1 MTNMT
6 ITNTF
11 IGRNM
16 RRLLVMAV
24 AVTALTGCAI
34 GAAPERSQAAVLVGI
49 GEQDTSFFGDPLF
62 GDLNV
67 KRARVFV
74 PWNVAKSRS
83 QRQYLTDW
91 LAAAESLGVEP
102 LVTFSVTH
110 GSRCP
115 RRPCK
120 LPTVRAYTKM
130 FRAFRKRWPDVK
142 VVSPWNEANHRSQP
156 TFRNPK
162 RAAQFYNVVRKYC
175 RGCKIVAAD
184 VIDERNMESWLRVFK
199 RYARK
204 PRIWGLHN
212 YRDTNL
218 RKGQRTGGTKRLLRT
233 VRGQVWLTE
242 TGGLVK
248 FILPGGRCGRRGR
261 GCQFPMSTR
270 RANTAIK
277 RMFRLARSHRRIK
290 RLYIYNWKQ
299 PGTKHRFDAGLVAAN
314 GKARPGYKTVK
325 RTLRGSRFN

>member
-1 MTNMT
+1 MT
-6 ITNTF
+6 IDKTL
-11 IGRNM
+11 IGRNV

-24 AVTALTGCAI
+24 AVAALTGCAI

-62 GDLNV
+62 QKLNV
-67 KRARVFV
+67 RRARVFV
-74 PWNVAKSRS
+74 PWNTPKSRAV
-83 QRQYLTDW
+83 RRYLTDW
-91 LAAAESLGVEP
+91 LATAESLGVEP
-102 LVTFSVTH
+102 LVSFSVSH

-120 LPTVRAYTKM
+120 LPTVGSYTRM
-130 FRAFRKRWPDVK
+130 FRAFRKRWPQVK
-142 VVSPWNEANHRSQP
+142 VISPWNEANHRSQP

-184 VIDERNMESWLRVFK
+184 VIDEPNMESWLEVFR
-199 RYARK
+199 RYARS

-212 YRDTNL
+212 YRDTNI
-218 RKGQRTGGTKRLLRT
+218 RKGQRTGGTKRLMKA
-233 VRGQVWLTE
+233 VRGEVWLTE

-248 FILPGGRCGRRGR
+248 FILPGGRCGSRPR
-261 GCQFPMSTR
+261 GCLFPKSTR
-270 RANTAIK
+270 RANSAIK
-277 RMFRLARSHRRIK
+277 RMFRLARSNRRIK

-299 PGTKHRFDAGLVAAN
+299 PGTKHRFDAGLVTSR
-314 GKARPGYKTVK
+314 GKARPGYRTVK
-325 RTLRGSRFN
+325 RMLAGSRFN